1 MPSPIVVRRAAS
13 DDGEEIGLLT
23 LAAYAGDRVVD
34 EEYAKELGDGPA
46 RVRDAHVLVAFAG
59 LRMVGSVT
67 LAESG
72 TPFAEIAL
80 PGEIEVRM
88 LGVDPA
94 ARRLGIADRLMDGA
108 EQRARDRGLDAVV
121 LSTAHHMTAA
131 QALYERR
138 AYVHQPA
145 RDWVVDENLPLLAY
159 RFALQGD

>member
-13 DDGEEIGLLT
+13 DEGEEIGLLT
-23 LAAYAGDRVVD
+23 LAAYRGDRVVD
-34 EEYAKELGDGPA
+34 AEYAKELGDGTV

-94 ARRLGIADRLMDGA
+94 ARRLGIADRLMDA
-108 EQRARDRGLDAVV
+108 DEQRARDRSLDGVV
-121 LSTAHHMTAA
+121 LSTAPHMTAA
-131 QALYERR
+131 HALYDRR
-138 AYVHQPA
+138 GYLPHPH
-145 RDWVVDENLPLLAY
+145 RDWHIDDLHLLAY
-159 RFALQGD
+159 RLTL

>member
-13 DDGEEIGLLT
+13 DEGEEIGLLT
-23 LAAYAGDRVVD
+23 LAAYRGDRVVD
-34 EEYAKELGDGPA
+34 EEYAKELGDGTT

-59 LRMVGSVT
+59 LRLVGSVT

-94 ARRLGIADRLMDGA
+94 ARRLGIADRLMDAA
-108 EQRARDRGLDAVV
+108 EQRARDRSLDAVV
-121 LSTAHHMTAA
+121 LSTAPHMTAA
-131 QALYERR
+131 HALYDRR
-138 AYVHQPA
+138 GYQPQPH
-145 RDWVVDENLPLLAY
+145 RNWHVDDDLLLLAY
-159 RFALQGD
+159 RLAL

>member
-13 DDGEEIGLLT
+13 DEGEEIGLLA
-23 LAAYAGDRVVD
+23 LAAYRGDRVVD
-34 EEYAKELGDGPA
+34 AEYAKELGDGTV

-72 TPFAEIAL
+72 TPFAEIAQ

-94 ARRLGIADRLMDGA
+94 ARRLGIADRLMDAA
-108 EQRARDRGLDAVV
+108 EQHARDRSLHAVV
-121 LSTAHHMTAA
+121 LSTAPHMTAA
-131 QALYERR
+131 HALYDRR
-138 AYVHQPA
+138 GYVPQPH
-145 RDWVVDENLPLLAY
+145 RDWHIDDLHLLAY
-159 RFALQGD
+159 RLAL

>member
-13 DDGEEIGLLT
+13 DEGEEIGLLT

-34 EEYAKELGDGPA
+34 EEYAKELGDGTA

-59 LRMVGSVT
+59 LRLVGSVT

-72 TPFAEIAL
+72 TPFAEIAE

-94 ARRLGIADRLMDGA
+94 ARRLGIADRLMDAA
-108 EQRARDRGLDAVV
+108 EQCARDRSLSAVV
-121 LSTAHHMTAA
+121 LSTAPHMTAA
-131 QALYERR
+131 HALYDRR
-138 AYVHQPA
+138 GYLPQPH
-145 RDWVVDENLPLLAY
+145 RDWHVDDDLLLLVY
-159 RFALQGD
+159 RLGL

>member
-13 DDGEEIGLLT
+13 DEGEEIGLLT
-23 LAAYAGDRVVD
+23 LAAYRGDRVVD
-34 EEYAKELGDGPA
+34 AEYAKELGDGTV

-94 ARRLGIADRLMDGA
+94 ARRLGIADRLMDAA
-108 EQRARDRGLDAVV
+108 EQRARDRSLDGVV
-121 LSTAHHMTAA
+121 LSTAPHMTAA
-131 QALYERR
+131 HALYDRR
-138 AYVHQPA
+138 GYLPQPH
-145 RDWVVDENLPLLAY
+145 RDWHIDDLHLLAY
-159 RFALQGD
+159 RLAL

>member
-13 DDGEEIGLLT
+13 DEGDEIGLLT
-23 LAAYAGDRVVD
+23 LAAYRGDRVVD
-34 EEYAKELGDGPA
+34 AEYAKELGDGTA

-88 LGVDPA
+88 LSVDPA
-94 ARRLGIADRLMDGA
+94 ARRLGIADRLMDAA
-108 EQRARDRGLDAVV
+108 EQRARDRSLDAVV
-121 LSTAHHMTAA
+121 LSTAPHMTAA
-131 QALYERR
+131 HALYDRR
-138 AYVHQPA
+138 GYLPQPH
-145 RDWVVDENLPLLAY
+145 RDWHIDDLQLLAY
-159 RFALQGD
+159 RLAL